1 MKTMFLLTNCWPCS
15 TMNHDQASCGMVTDD
30 EVVAQAWKERD
41 EYNGYEEVKVVGSVQ
56 DMERVESENV
66 SSVGGA

>member
-1 MKTMFLLTNCWPCS
+1 
-15 TMNHDQASCGMVTDD
+15 MVTDD